1 MRRAELRNELELLG
15 SRPVPLPDP
24 RRVDAIEARLYEEF
38 VVAPAPSVAAL
49 SAARRRRHVV
59 MVAGLGAAAAATFAA
74 VVLHRGSTPGFELQA
89 ASGAVALFPDGDS
102 RPVHAGDQIPP
113 GGLIQT
119 GPSGA
124 VTIEGTKIGPDQVV
138 LLSEEGLTLL
148 PSHSPSDQAATDVP
162 PAPTSAAPLVA
173 TGATGATHATS
184 PTSPTEPSV
193 ATSPPTVADPA
204 PSSPVVPPADPVA
217 ATTVPEV
224 TPAPAPALYTQPI
237 GQLALTVGED
247 TGGVNLAWTPS
258 DAADFGRYVIARGTA
273 ADRQLVELAEFADR
287 QITSFTDPAAPHGV
301 AVMYQVVAMNTDGQA
316 LAASEVVE
324 LTLQDGSA
332 SSAPTT
338 DAPSTTDGSGSGL
351 TVPPTTGQGSTSAPS
366 TTAPVTT
373 SPTTGEP
380 ATTVGLTSTTSAPA
394 APSTTAG
401 TPSTT
406 VGRPGT
412 PTTTASA
419 PTTPP
424 GTEPASSGP
433 PTATTRPGG

>member
-1 MRRAELRNELELLG
+1 MRRAELRNELERLG

-24 RRVDAIEARLYEEF
+24 RRVDAIEDRLYQDF
-38 VVAPAPSVAAL
+38 VVAPAPSVAAF
-49 SAARRRRHVV
+49 SAARRRRQLV

-124 VTIEGTKIGPDQVV
+124 VTIDGTKIGPDQVV

-148 PSHSPSDQAATDVP
+148 PSNSASDHAVTDVT
-162 PAPTSAAPLVA
+162 PAPTSAAPLA
-173 TGATGATHATS
+173 STGATHATT
-184 PTSPTEPSV
+184 PTDGSV
-193 ATSPPTVADPA
+193 VTPPATVADPA
-204 PSSPVVPPADPVA
+204 PSSPAAAPADPVA
-217 ATTVPEV
+217 ATTMPDT
-224 TPAPAPALYTQPI
+224 TPAPAPALFTQPI

-247 TGGVNLAWTPS
+247 TGGVDLAWTPS

-273 ADRQLVELAEFADR
+273 ADHQLGEIAELPDR

-301 AVMYQVVAMNTDGQA
+301 ALMYQVVAMDADGRP

-338 DAPSTTDGSGSGL
+338 DAPPTTDGSGSGL
-351 TVPPTTGQGSTSAPS
+351 TVPPTTVQGSTSVPS
-366 TTAPVTT
+366 TTAPATT

-380 ATTVGLTSTTSAPA
+380 ATTAGTTSTTSATA
-394 APSTTAG
+394 APSTTTG
-401 TPSTT
+401 TTSAPA
-406 VGRPGT
+406 
-412 PTTTASA
+412 PTTNA
-419 PTTPP
+419 PSTPP

>member
-1 MRRAELRNELELLG
+1 MRRAELRDELERLG

-24 RRVDAIEARLYEEF
+24 RRVDAIEDRLYQDF
-38 VVAPAPSVAAL
+38 VVAPAPSVAAF
-49 SAARRRRHVV
+49 SAARRRRRVV
-59 MVAGLGAAAAATFAA
+59 MLGGLGAAAAATFAA

-148 PSHSPSDQAATDVP
+148 PSHSPSDHAVTDVT
-162 PAPTSAAPLVA
+162 PAPTSAAPLA
-173 TGATGATHATS
+173 STEATHATA
-184 PTSPTEPSV
+184 PTEASV
-193 ATSPPTVADPA
+193 ATSPATVADPA
-204 PSSPVVPPADPVA
+204 PSSPAVPPADPVA
-217 ATTVPEV
+217 ATTMPDT
-224 TPAPAPALYTQPI
+224 TPAPAPALFTQPI

-247 TGGVNLAWTPS
+247 TGGVNLAWTAS

-273 ADRQLVELAEFADR
+273 ADHQLVEIAEFPNR

-301 AVMYQVVAMNTDGQA
+301 AVMYQVVAMNTDGRP
-316 LAASEVVE
+316 LAASDVVE

-338 DAPSTTDGSGSGL
+338 DAPPTTDGSGSGL
-351 TVPPTTGQGSTSAPS
+351 TVPPTTGQGSTSVPS

-380 ATTVGLTSTTSAPA
+380 ATTAGAPSTTGATA
-394 APSTTAG
+394 APSTTTG
-401 TPSTT
+401 TTSTTSGRPSAPSTT
-406 VGRPGT
+406 
-412 PTTTASA
+412 ANA
-419 PTTPP
+419 PTAPP